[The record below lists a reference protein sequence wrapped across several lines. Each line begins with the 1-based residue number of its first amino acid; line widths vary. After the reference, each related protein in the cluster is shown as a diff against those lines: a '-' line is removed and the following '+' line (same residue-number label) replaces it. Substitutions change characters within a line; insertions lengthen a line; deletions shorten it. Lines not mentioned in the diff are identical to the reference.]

1 MFESSGTPSPQVQW
15 GRDVDL
21 ISRDSGNQQKC
32 SLRLPLLLGKITGE
46 GLASFHPRHPDLALS
61 PGSRN
66 TEHGPM
72 GTDSETEDKRTLRV
86 NAQNI

>member
-1 MFESSGTPSPQVQW
+1 MFESSGTPSPQAQW

-21 ISRDSGNQQKC
+21 ISGDSGNQQKC
-32 SLRLPLLLGKITGE
+32 SLRLPLLPGKIAGE
-46 GLASFHPRHPDLALS
+46 GLASFHLRHPDAAPS
-61 PGSRN
+61 PSSRY

-72 GTDSETEDKRTLRV
+72 GTDSETEDRRTFRV